1 MCINVSREI
10 PNIPILV
17 SAMFIA
23 AESCVISSFAIATDS
38 LSTECN
44 IPDAP
49 RDS

>member
-1 MCINVSREI
+1 
-10 PNIPILV
+10 
-17 SAMFIA
+17 MFIA

-49 RDS
+49 RDSWKQIDNQKYLSDS